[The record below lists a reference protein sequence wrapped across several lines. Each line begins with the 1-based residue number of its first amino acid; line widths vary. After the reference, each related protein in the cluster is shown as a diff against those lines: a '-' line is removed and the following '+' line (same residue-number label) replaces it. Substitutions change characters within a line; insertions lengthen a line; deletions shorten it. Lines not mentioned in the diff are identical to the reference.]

1 MWDYTDKVKDLYT
14 DPKNVGQ
21 IEDADVV
28 VEVGSIVCGDAL
40 KLYLKIDEN
49 EIITEAKF
57 ETFGCGSA
65 IASSEALTEMIVGK
79 KVEVA
84 SKITNKD
91 IAEFL
96 GGLPEEKMHC
106 SVMGNE
112 ALDKAISKW
121 KGEELEEHD
130 DLDGEV
136 VCKCFGVTDTL
147 IKKVVRDNSLSTV
160 EEVMN
165 YTKAG
170 GACGSCIPAIED
182 LIEDVLN
189 GKDEIVEKKEPLTNL
204 KRMQLVE
211 KTIAEE
217 IRPLLQRDGGDLE
230 LIDIDGK
237 KVYVSLRGACATCA
251 VSTSTLKNV
260 VEMKLKELVEDDIE
274 VYQK

>member
-1 MWDYTDKVKDLYT
+1 MWDYTGKVKDLYT

-251 VSTSTLKNV
+251 VSTSTLKNI